1 MFTMISEWLQ
11 THTTVLWG
19 LGALSGITFFGT
31 LIVIPILVVRIPA
44 DYFTCAYQHAH
55 AHPGAWYYCGLLVK
69 NTLGLLFILTGI
81 AMLVLPGQGILT
93 ILIGIML
100 MNFPRKRALE
110 LRIVQQPTVLR
121 ALNWM
126 RANAKK
132 PALVVPDRPCRKS
145 QSEETGSPR
154 P

>member
-1 MFTMISEWLQ
+1 MISEWLQ
-11 THTTVLWG
+11 TNTTVLWG
-19 LGALSGITFFGT
+19 LGALSGLTFFGT

-44 DYFTCAYQHAH
+44 DYFTCAYQQAH
-55 AHPGAWYYCGLLVK
+55 AHHGAWYYCGLLVK

-132 PALVVPDRPCRKS
+132 PALVLPDSPCRTS
-145 QSEETGSPR
+145 QSEETGSTHP
-154 P
+154 